1 MIELAANSQQAYAE
15 LINLLGAVMATRD
28 NV

>member
-15 LINLLGAVMATRD
+15 LTNLLGAVKATRD